1 MLFKKPFKY
10 TIFEAIQVVFDF
22 FAIFFKMS
30 KNLSAEYY
38 QENKEILQ
46 EKLMKYIKILL
57 KKKEKKVTIWP

>member
-1 MLFKKPFKY
+1 
-10 TIFEAIQVVFDF
+10 
-22 FAIFFKMS
+22 MS

-57 KKKEKKVTIWP
+57 KKKKKKVTIWP